1 MITQVIKSLI
11 LKLFPNKLRRII
23 NGKYN
28 IASKHGDGRYKA
40 LTRYKV
46 VLSDT
51 TELSRSQDYSRQL
64 NRIVRRLKLRQDL
77 RFVYPLDSHIWRE
90 VPIGKTRLASI
101 TVDFGKVL
109 DSDLNYLARVI
120 SDNQDTDFKKTELS
134 VIAAIEYLAG
144 RISRELTDSDNQDL
158 KVLSGLFPELLYR
171 RPLTLEEA
179 LQKLLFYDAL
189 FWQMGH
195 QHIGLG
201 RLDLILY
208 PYYHKDIE
216 ACRLNYGSAK
226 QLIKDFC
233 DTLHSN
239 YGFKSAGLTG
249 DTGQYILIGGTDK
262 EGSNVDNDI
271 TAIFLELFAESPM
284 PDPKLILRV
293 NGSTS
298 QHVWEKAVEC
308 ILRGSG
314 SPLLMNEEAIAP
326 GMVKFGYEKED
337 LVDLGTSACWEPLI
351 IGKSFD
357 QNNPFRSNSAL
368 RVLNQTIL
376 NGEIFNDYNKLLS
389 TFIDNFTKSIQNN
402 IPMVMDFDR
411 SPLFSL
417 FFDSCIERGR
427 DFADGGA
434 KYAMH
439 GAQVVGLPN
448 TVNALLN
455 IKKYV
460 FDTKTLSY
468 QKLRHILE
476 TDFADAE
483 DIRLM
488 FRASEEKF
496 GKCSEAVISLTNQLM
511 EVAGDAV
518 SKIKCNDQPVKIG
531 FSSPS
536 YIGDA
541 RYIGASADGRHKGEP
556 LAVHISPLSQ
566 DIDISEILQFATE
579 LNYSG
584 NRLNGNV
591 VDFIL
596 PSSYVKMPSKLIAL
610 LKKAVSDGLF
620 EIQLNV
626 LDKKTLIDAKAH
638 PEKYPD
644 LIVRVWGFS
653 AYFNDLPEVY
663 KDNLIAR
670 AS

>member
-1 MITQVIKSLI
+1 MITQVVKSLI

-109 DSDLNYLARVI
+109 DSDLNFLARVI
-120 SDNQDTDFKKTELS
+120 SDSQDTDFKKTELS

-144 RISRELTDSDNQDL
+144 RISRELTNSDNQYL
-158 KVLSGLFPELLYR
+158 RVLSGLFPELLYR
-171 RPLTLEEA
+171 KPLTLEEA

-201 RLDLILY
+201 RLDHILY

-249 DTGQYILIGGTDK
+249 DTGQYILLGGTDK

-298 QHVWEKAVEC
+298 QHAWEKAVEC

-402 IPMVMDFDR
+402 IPVVMDFDR

-417 FFDSCIERGR
+417 FFDSCIDRGR